1 MSTHTHHDHDRR
13 QQFVTPP
20 PARRGTVPW
29 NLVLAIG
36 GLVLLATIAVTVV
49 GRGRGAGS
57 VPATTGAAG
66 ADITVPVATFADG
79 QARFYKYV
87 TAAGQ
92 DIRFFVM
99 KSADG
104 VIRAAYDAC
113 DVCYRERKG
122 YHQEEDHMVCNNC
135 GRHFPSTSIN
145 ILEGGCNPAPL
156 QRAIQGNDLVITGA
170 ALAAGASYF

>member
-1 MSTHTHHDHDRR
+1 MSTHKHHDHDRR

-20 PARRGTVPW
+20 PPRRGTVPW
-29 NLVLAIG
+29 NMVLAIG
-36 GLVLLATIAVTVV
+36 GLVLVGTIAATVV

-66 ADITVPVATFADG
+66 ADITLPVATFADG

-122 YHQEEDHMVCNNC
+122 YRQEGDDMVCNNC

-145 ILEGGCNPAPL
+145 IIEGGCNPAPL
-156 QRAIQGNDLVITGA
+156 QRALQGNELVITGA

>member
-29 NLVLAIG
+29 NMLLAIG
-36 GLVLLATIAVTVV
+36 GLVLVGTIAATVV

-57 VPATTGAAG
+57 VLATTGAAG
-66 ADITVPVATFADG
+66 ADITLTVATFADG

-104 VIRAAYDAC
+104 VAAMTFSSVSVIGNALRLRRA
-113 DVCYRERKG
+113 
-122 YHQEEDHMVCNNC
+122 Q
-135 GRHFPSTSIN
+135 P
-145 ILEGGCNPAPL
+145 
-156 QRAIQGNDLVITGA
+156 
-170 ALAAGASYF
+170 